1 MRIAVLGGTRFI
13 EPAVVDRLR
22 TAGHEVT
29 VLHRGGTDPHRAGW
43 LRGCRRGA

>member
-13 EPAVVDRLR
+13 GPAVVDRLR